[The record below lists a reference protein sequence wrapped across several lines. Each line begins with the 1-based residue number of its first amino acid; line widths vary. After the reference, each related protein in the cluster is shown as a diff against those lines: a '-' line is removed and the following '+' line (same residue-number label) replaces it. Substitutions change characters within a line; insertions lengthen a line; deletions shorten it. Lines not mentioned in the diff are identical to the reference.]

1 MCMTCMYLE
10 GPCCGFLLQVG
21 GKGTLSTDQP
31 IRWCESFLLADTPYL
46 SNQNCTRQTPDFANF
61 YYIIMALEE
70 ETKQVK
76 AGGPIPIPVRTNFCF
91 G

>member
-1 MCMTCMYLE
+1 MLH
-10 GPCCGFLLQVG
+10 
-21 GKGTLSTDQP
+21 LS
-31 IRWCESFLLADTPYL
+31 I
-46 SNQNCTRQTPDFANF
+46 NQNCTRQTPDFANF

-91 G
+91 GIDLRLPRLSRLSCLD